1 MVITMI
7 VSHEGHCS
15 RAVEIHGCI
24 VVLADVCALCDILFR
39 EDAADLITL
48 IDQMCKVP
56 STKEV
61 GKLLRSRLGVPFS
74 ADSRWP
80 DLSLRPMG

>member
-1 MVITMI
+1 MI

-15 RAVEIHGCI
+15 TVHSRGVEIH

-61 GKLLRSRLGVPFS
+61 GKLLRSRLGVPFL
-74 ADSRWP
+74 ADSRWL
-80 DLSLRPMG
+80 DLSLRPMC